1 MSPLQKSC
9 LISDEIAFVLLMAV
23 VYFQVRYMMSLYAVK
38 LQEHAN
44 HRDEKLRQMNSQNR
58 NALENFVSDFIASMP
73 KRIQPVEARFE
84 ALEGVFKGL
93 ITAESAV
100 AAAEGARIR
109 GLLKSGAC
117 LGWKQYELQLHAQ
130 LGEAVQREAAWQKAA
145 GWV

>member
-44 HRDEKLRQMNSQNR
+44 HRDEKLRQMNSENR
-58 NALENFVSDFIASMP
+58 NALENFVYDFNASMP
-73 KRIQPVEARFE
+73 KRIQPVEARVE
-84 ALEGVFKGL
+84 ALEGMLKGL
-93 ITAESAV
+93 ITAEAGV

-109 GLLKSGAC
+109 GLLKSGAYW
-117 LGWKQYELQLHAQ
+117 GEKQQQLHVQ